1 MEFSSSSR
9 NGSVIENDGP
19 NYEVKFGK
27 TLLENWVEERQCA
40 GIDKEPKNIKT
51 RRRSPAMPIEVKFP
65 YIGNHCNAEMSLCTT
80 ANPNPELPQQSLF
93 LGILTKEFD
102 STVSTLSTCKD
113 SYREPQKNN
122 VRQKGKRLEMLERH
136 LYQQISN
143 EVKQEFN
150 PPPPKVDYTSTTK
163 KDFSK
168 DFQPIE
174 QPPTMHHD
182 VNSDQPLTFWNHNLN
197 SIHGV
202 SQIQTNDTP
211 FKKNTAFST
220 PIDEYKDAPKPGE
233 GWHY

>member
-19 NYEVKFGK
+19 NYEVNVNVRVLTKNPK
-27 TLLENWVEERQCA
+27 ISKHVEGHR
-40 GIDKEPKNIKT
+40 
-51 RRRSPAMPIEVKFP
+51 
-65 YIGNHCNAEMSLCTT
+65 
-80 ANPNPELPQQSLF
+80 
-93 LGILTKEFD
+93 GILTKEFD